1 MPKRYREARLMNKIK
16 LTDMAEKL
24 GISQPTLSAWE
35 AERKAA
41 PVEAIIKMADFYG
54 VTVDYLLGRDDV
66 MVPSPQKPI
75 DRTVLMIYDGKPV
88 WSAKYGWLLVNA
100 KDRQLL
106 SSEGRTI
113 SFEDSDELFVAPP
126 IYAEPQYPLGKPLSR
141 LEINQ
146 HIEVWVEPIS
156 PDSDLRN
163 DRRGVYRVF
172 DRFVE
177 NESGTRFYF
186 DTYTSKW
193 LSYKL

>member
-1 MPKRYREARLMNKIK
+1 
-16 LTDMAEKL
+16 
-24 GISQPTLSAWE
+24 
-35 AERKAA
+35 
-41 PVEAIIKMADFYG
+41 MADFYG
-54 VTVDYLLGRDDV
+54 VTVDYLLGREDV

-156 PDSDLRN
+156 PDSDLREQL
-163 DRRGVYRVF
+163 RGWYQVKEC
-172 DRFVE
+172 FVE
-177 NESGTRFYF
+177 NAYGTKFPIDSYGA
-186 DTYTSKW
+186 KW
-193 LSYKL
+193 LAFKSNA